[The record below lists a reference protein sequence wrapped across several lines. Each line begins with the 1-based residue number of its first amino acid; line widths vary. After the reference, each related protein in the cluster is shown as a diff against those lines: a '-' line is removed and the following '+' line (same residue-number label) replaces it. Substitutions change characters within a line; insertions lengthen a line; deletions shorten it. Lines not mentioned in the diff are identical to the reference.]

1 MGGGLYRLPPHQNE
15 RCMTRARK
23 IFYALKS
30 PYNLHIVAFDPR
42 KPGAESTYRV
52 MRQEAKSPE
61 GPLQRTKIHLWRTL
75 SHALYLVGCD
85 VATIAAVKS
94 DLDKTHSTDI
104 PNMLLDDVNLRTIGF
119 TDI

>member
-1 MGGGLYRLPPHQNE
+1 MI
-15 RCMTRARK
+15 RARK

-30 PYNLHIVAFDPR
+30 PYTLHIVAFDPR
-42 KPGAESTYRV
+42 QPGAESTYRV
-52 MRQEAKSPE
+52 MRQETKGPE
-61 GPLQRTKIHLWRTL
+61 GQMLQTKTHLWRTL

-94 DLDKTHSTDI
+94 NLDKTHSTDI

>member
-1 MGGGLYRLPPHQNE
+1 
-15 RCMTRARK
+15 MTRARK

-30 PYNLHIVAFDPR
+30 PYTLHITAFDPR
-42 KPGAESTYRV
+42 QPGAESTYRV
-52 MRQEAKSPE
+52 MLQETKGPE
-61 GPLQRTKIHLWRTL
+61 GPMPQTKTHLWRTL